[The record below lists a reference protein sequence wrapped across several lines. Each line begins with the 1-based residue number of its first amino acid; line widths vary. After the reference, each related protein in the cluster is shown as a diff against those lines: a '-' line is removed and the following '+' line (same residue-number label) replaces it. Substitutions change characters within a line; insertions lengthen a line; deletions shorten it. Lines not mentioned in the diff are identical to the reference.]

1 MLTTI
6 QENVTVGHN
15 GLIQL
20 HTHGFEYNSRLS
32 VVAVV
37 EKEDLRKRVK
47 NEKVAQCNLDTF
59 FELAGQVDIDSDA
72 IYSLREKSLI

>member
-6 QENVTVGHN
+6 QEDVTVGRD
-15 GLIQL
+15 GVIQL

-32 VVAVV
+32 VVAVI
-37 EKEDLRKRVK
+37 EKEDLIKRVK
-47 NEKVAQCNLDTF
+47 NPKVPQCDLNPF

-72 IYSLREKSLI
+72 IYSLREESLI